1 MSDFRL
7 VSAQLFVEFELYD
20 ERFEA
25 LFSSSHNGLD
35 EWLSLL
41 KAKESGE
48 NTDPLTLKLLTEIL
62 RKLENIENML
72 ERQNSTNALN
82 EHLANTKT
90 ASKIGYEG
98 FCFDEDCL
106 KSGELYFASVRI
118 KGFVRKNIKL
128 FFRAK
133 SKRLAKI
140 ERISKFDE
148 KEWAQ
153 NVARCEMSQIRQTKH
168 KKDE

>member
-7 VSAQLFVEFELYD
+7 VSAQLFVEFEPYD

-25 LFSSSHNGLD
+25 EFSSSHNGLD

-72 ERQNSTNALN
+72 SKQDEAR
-82 EHLANTKT
+82 HLANTKT

-106 KSGELYFASVRI
+106 KSGGLYFASVRI
-118 KGFVRKNIKL
+118 EGFVRKNIKL
-128 FFRAK
+128 FFRALDG
-133 SKRLAKI
+133 RLAKI

-153 NVARCEMSQIRQTKH
+153 NVARCEMSQIRQNKR